1 MAHNNDLSR
10 IERES
15 GVETVSIKK
24 IAQRCADK
32 RPQHE
37 RIIRFDYS
45 EIVLAH
51 WSQTSPIEST
61 VYQPLICIVLQG
73 AKEVSAGNHKV
84 ICSVSQMILVSH
96 QLPVVSQIV
105 EASKTNPYISVIL
118 PLDREK
124 LGRFYEPLNAKKF
137 DYANAALSCHPVD
150 SPLQSSIGRLLALD
164 EEMDI
169 ASSIAP
175 LIEDEIHIRL
185 LHSSLG
191 PRLAH
196 LMWQDKKANQIAQVI
211 KLMSDNLS
219 TNLSISEL
227 AETIGMSKS
236 ALHIHFKAVT
246 GMSPLAYIKELRLL
260 KARTFVRDG
269 NRPIAMIGYDV
280 GYDSPAQFSRE
291 YSRRFTTSPSNDR
304 STARL

>member
-1 MAHNNDLSR
+1 M
-10 IERES
+10 
-15 GVETVSIKK
+15 ETTSIKK

-32 RPQHE
+32 RPRHG

-45 EIVLAH
+45 DTVLAH
-51 WSQTSPIEST
+51 WTKTSPIEST

-84 ICSVSQMILVSH
+84 ICSVGQMILVSH

-105 EASKTNPYISVIL
+105 EASKANPYIAVIL

-124 LGRFYEPLNAKKF
+124 LGRFYEPLKARKAEN
-137 DYANAALSCHPVD
+137 ANAALSCNPVD
-150 SPLQSSIGRLLALD
+150 SSLLSSIGRLLALD

-191 PRLAH
+191 QGLAH
-196 LMWQDKKANQIAQVI
+196 LMWQDKKSNQIAQVI

-236 ALHIHFKAVT
+236 ALHTHFKAVT

-260 KARTFVRDG
+260 KAQTFVRDG
-269 NRPIAMIGYDV
+269 DRPIAMIGYDV

-291 YSRRFTTSPSNDR
+291 YSRRFTLSPSQDR
-304 STARL
+304 SAARL